1 MKSICYPALLLVVLP
16 SIASAEEII
25 GEGLARPFASAN
37 ADGWSG
43 VSILETAIIDSS
55 TDPDGNG
62 DLVEITEVSMYA
74 AAGRFDG
81 SNHLIPILLNSADQ
95 VAWIGPELTP
105 TEDGLNVFEISG
117 EDTVDTS
124 NETYRLGVWQWRDN
138 TDDEAGGTVAFG
150 NGGGGMFQHNVNG
163 NLGANGIAIGDS
175 FPAATA
181 GFTADAGGRDYHI
194 DVVAVR
200 VDTTDADGDGLPDA
214 WETANGLDPNDNGD
228 VDPDNGA
235 AGDPDN
241 DNLSNLD
248 ERSAGTD
255 PLESDTDMDGL
266 LDGAETNTGTWA
278 SATDTGTDPLESD
291 TDGDGL
297 SDGVENPDLAFNPLA
312 PDQQPGTNPH
322 LVDSDGD
329 GMTDAEELTEGTD
342 PTDENDVV
350 APDFVL
356 VGDGAE
362 RPFETGGGAD
372 GWSGVS
378 VLETAVIDKS
388 TVPGGGDTL
397 EVTEVSMLA
406 ATGRALGN
414 HHLVPLLVNSSDE
427 IAWIGPQLTPTQE
440 GHNVFPIEGA
450 DLVDVSSETY
460 RLGVWQ
466 WVDGADDTAGG
477 TVAFA
482 ATGGDGMFQQNLDGT
497 LGLDAISIGD
507 IMSAGFSS
515 GANGRDYHID
525 MALRNPEP
533 PTTTPLRISA
543 DRANESLTIRWDS
556 VGGKLYN
563 LRSVTDPSLGA
574 RGSWPIYKDL
584 ENIEATPPEN
594 TLTLPMPPE
603 PERFFVVESFPAPPQ
618 SVFFADFED
627 GLGAWA
633 VGNDGVAGTDWQIG
647 IPTVVGPV
655 SAFGGVNCAG
665 TNLEA
670 NYGEDANVWL
680 LSPPI
685 DLTNAGSATLSYAQ
699 WVDVEGIQFDYGTI
713 TVMDASNGA
722 TLAVLDDDMDD
733 NTNEWEEFSTALP
746 VEAFGKTIQIEFR
759 LFSDDFPG
767 TNFSGWYLDD
777 VQITIP

>member
-1 MKSICYPALLLVVLP
+1 MNYIRSSILLLSVSVGV
-16 SIASAEEII
+16 ASAEEII

-105 TEDGLNVFEISG
+105 TENGLNVFEISG

-138 TDDEAGGTVAFG
+138 TDDDAGGTVAFG
-150 NGGGGMFQHNVNG
+150 NGGGGMFQYNVNG

-175 FPAATA
+175 FPAANA
-181 GFTADAGGRDYHI
+181 GHSAGPGGRDYHI

-200 VDTTDADGDGLPDA
+200 TNNTDSDGDGLPDA

-248 ERSAGTD
+248 ERSARTD
-255 PLESDTDMDGL
+255 PQEPDTDMDGL

-297 SDGVENPDLAFNPLA
+297 SDGVENPDLAFNPLSPA
-312 PDQQPGTNPH
+312 QQPGTDPH

-329 GMTDAEELTEGTD
+329 GKTDAEELTEGTD
-342 PTDENDVV
+342 PTNGNDVAV
-350 APDFVL
+350 PDFVL

-362 RPFETGGGAD
+362 RPFTNANAD

-378 VLETAVIDKS
+378 ILNSAIIDNA
-388 TVPGGGDTL
+388 TVPGAGNTL
-397 EVTEVSMLA
+397 EVTEVSMYA
-406 ATGRALGN
+406 ATGRAQGSN
-414 HHLVPLLVNSSDE
+414 HIIPLLVNSSDE
-427 IAWIGPQLTPTQE
+427 IAWIGPQLTPTQD
-440 GHNVFPIEGA
+440 GYNVFPIEGA
-450 DLVDVSSETY
+450 DLVDVSTETY
-460 RLGVWQ
+460 RLAVWQ
-466 WVDGADDTAGG
+466 WRDGVDDANGG
-477 TVAFA
+477 TVAFGN
-482 ATGGDGMFQQNLDGT
+482 GGGGMFQHNVAGT
-497 LGLDAISIGD
+497 LGAGGVAIGD
-507 IMSAGFSS
+507 IMSAGHSA
-515 GANGRDYHID
+515 GPGGRDYHID
-525 MALRNPEP
+525 IALRNPEP
-533 PTTTPLRISA
+533 PTTNPLRISA
-543 DRANESLTIRWDS
+543 DRANETLTIRWDS
-556 VGGKLYN
+556 VGGELYN

-574 RGSWPIYKDL
+574 RGSWPIYTDL

-603 PERFFVVESFPAPPQ
+603 PERYFVVESFPAPPE

-627 GLGAWA
+627 GLGEWT

-647 IPTVVGPV
+647 GPTVVGPV
-655 SAFGGVNCAG
+655 SAFGGANCAG
-665 TNLEA
+665 TNLAA

-680 LSPPI
+680 LSPPV
-685 DLTNAGSATLSYAQ
+685 DLTAAGSATLSYAQ
-699 WVDVEGIQFDYGTI
+699 WVDVEGLQFDYGTI
-713 TVMDASNGA
+713 TILDASDGS

-733 NTNEWEEFSTALP
+733 NTNDWEDFTTALP
-746 VEAFGKTIQIEFR
+746 VEAVGKTIQIEFR
-759 LFSDDFPG
+759 LLSDDFPG

-777 VQITIP
+777 VRVTVP